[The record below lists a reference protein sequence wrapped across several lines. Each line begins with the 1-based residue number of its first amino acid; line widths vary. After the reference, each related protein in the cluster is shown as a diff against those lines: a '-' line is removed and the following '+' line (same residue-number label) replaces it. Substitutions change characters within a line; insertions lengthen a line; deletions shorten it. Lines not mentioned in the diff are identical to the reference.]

1 VGSATF
7 LGRSSRQQIDAALLV
22 LRLFLGIV
30 LIYGT
35 QDNVFNHER
44 MLEFRDFVAAHRFP
58 APLFSAYLSAYAQ
71 FICGILIVLG
81 LMTRAAALVMVMN
94 FVMALGMVH
103 WGLPFTANISP
114 LAMLFNSLC
123 LVISGAGAHSGDGYI
138 ERRTSAR
145 ALA

>member
-1 VGSATF
+1 MRSATI
-7 LGRSSRQQIDAALLV
+7 LWRSSRQQIDAALLA
-22 LRLFLGIV
+22 LRLFLGVV

-44 MLEFRDFVAAHRFP
+44 MLEFRDFVATHGFP

-71 FICGILIVLG
+71 FICGVLIVVG
-81 LMTRAAALVMVMN
+81 LMTRAAALVMVIN
-94 FVMALGMVH
+94 FVVALGMVH

-123 LVISGAGAHSGDGYI
+123 LVISGAGAHSVDGSI
-138 ERRTSAR
+138 ERRVSAR
-145 ALA
+145 AAV